1 MSGYWTRHRLLQT
14 IIFSV
19 AVAIMVGLLFVA
31 PVISQQADN
40 YNSQSIYKNTGIDFV
55 APEPSFE
62 QVNELPGTN
71 GISKVFPFYMTSIQV
86 SVNGKNRTTNVILSD
101 QLDNIDFTM
110 YSDSRIIEQ
119 LSGSV
124 NNPLF
129 VDWQFCHDTGA
140 DLGDSVSFSI
150 GGNSVEYQISAI
162 YETNSLYD
170 GGAILAPIT
179 SDQKDT
185 ISANSKSNGYT
196 GIYVSANDYNQ
207 CQSFMKSDY
216 RPLGRL
222 KDRSQFETDEQYQI
236 HYDAIMSSGYANEIT
251 DFRIKENNLNAQA
264 NNIMILLG
272 ALLSVIAIIVFNYIM
287 RKRGCEKV
295 YLTKHCVPQ
304 GQNVKP
310 YYGISFVSELLLLIV
325 LYCASLFLA
334 VRMSKTYIP
343 HSAFGG
349 KVFIVPCVFIVA
361 EIMALILNNS
371 SIPKANNKVEVQ
383 EESIANPNEQEEMLN
398 GEPDR
403 TNGLDELNA
412 PSEQTA
418 KESGEEM
425 ADQILEENK

>member
-140 DLGDSVSFSI
+140 DL
-150 GGNSVEYQISAI
+150 
-162 YETNSLYD
+162 
-170 GGAILAPIT
+170 AIL
-179 SDQKDT
+179 
-185 ISANSKSNGYT
+185 
-196 GIYVSANDYNQ
+196 
-207 CQSFMKSDY
+207 CHF
-216 RPLGRL
+216 
-222 KDRSQFETDEQYQI
+222 
-236 HYDAIMSSGYANEIT
+236 
-251 DFRIKENNLNAQA
+251 
-264 NNIMILLG
+264 LLG
-272 ALLSVIAIIVFNYIM
+272 VILSNTRSVRYMKPIAFMMAVQYLRQSPQIKRILSAL
-287 RKRGCEKV
+287 
-295 YLTKHCVPQ
+295 
-304 GQNVKP
+304 
-310 YYGISFVSELLLLIV
+310 
-325 LYCASLFLA
+325 
-334 VRMSKTYIP
+334 
-343 HSAFGG
+343 
-349 KVFIVPCVFIVA
+349 
-361 EIMALILNNS
+361 
-371 SIPKANNKVEVQ
+371 IPKAT
-383 EESIANPNEQEEMLN
+383 
-398 GEPDR
+398 D
-403 TNGLDELNA
+403 
-412 PSEQTA
+412 
-418 KESGEEM
+418 
-425 ADQILEENK
+425 ILEYMFWLMIIINVNHS